1 MWAQV
6 VNAVLGLWLM
16 AAPAVLDYGVPAQT
30 NDRIVGPVIATF
42 AIVAWWEATRVV
54 RLWNLPVG
62 LWLIVAPWI
71 LGYGTLPALNSLG
84 VGVLV
89 MGLACVRGTVEGTF
103 GGGWSALWRS
113 NTIHEQE
120 ARTRSDTV

>member
-6 VNAVLGLWLM
+6 VNAGLGLWLM

-42 AIVAWWEATRVV
+42 AIVAWWEATRAV

-62 LWLIVAPWI
+62 VWLVLAPWV
-71 LGYGTLPALNSLG
+71 LGYGTLPTLNSLG

-103 GGGWSALWRS
+103 GGGWSALWGS
-113 NTIHEQE
+113 NTLHEQE
-120 ARTRSDTV
+120 ARSRS